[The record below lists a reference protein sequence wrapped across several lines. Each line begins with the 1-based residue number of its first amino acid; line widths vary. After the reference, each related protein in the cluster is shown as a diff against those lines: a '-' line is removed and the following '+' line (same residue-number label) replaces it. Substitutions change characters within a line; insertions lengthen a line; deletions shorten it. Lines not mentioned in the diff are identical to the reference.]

1 MSWSIN
7 LSGKNEDVQAE
18 LEAAYNVID
27 DALRALVNVYT
38 DSVSVNINGHGYTNE
53 DGSST
58 FSAGYS
64 VNGITPT
71 PVPVA
76 AAPEDAPVVADEA
89 PVVEEVPATPTTIV
103 P

>member
-27 DALRALVNVYT
+27 DALCALVNVYT
-38 DSVSVNINGHGYTNE
+38 DSVSVNLNGHGYTNE

-64 VNGITPT
+64 VNGLAPT
-71 PVPVA
+71 PVPESKLDDDTKA
-76 AAPEDAPVVADEA
+76 AEA
-89 PVVEEVPATPTTIV
+89 PAAEEVPATPTTVV

>member
-18 LEAAYNVID
+18 LEAAHNVIEE
-27 DALRALVNVYT
+27 ALRALVNVCT

-64 VNGITPT
+64 VNGIAPT

-76 AAPEDAPVVADEA
+76 AAPEDAPAVAAEA
-89 PVVEEVPATPTTIV
+89 PVAEDVPATPTTVV